1 MEKVGFFSTDH
12 AEPIQALEEVVFK
25 KARKFEG
32 LEFTPAGPNPGMEGM
47 RRIQGLN
54 RMDVP
59 NLWRTVIRPP
69 SKKEGPRVTLLAPK
83 GRNAGEV
90 AGQVSGAGM
99 LAPVQNGNTLDF
111 TFPEG
116 TPTAQVVDCAVKV
129 MQSCGYTGELQW
141 TVREKG
147 LLPQ

>member
-32 LEFTPAGPNPGMEGM
+32 LELSPAGPNIGMAGM

-54 RMDVP
+54 RMDIP

-69 SKKEGPRVTLLAPK
+69 SKKEGPVVTL
-83 GRNAGEV
+83 
-90 AGQVSGAGM
+90 
-99 LAPVQNGNTLDF
+99 LAPVQNGNGLDF
-111 TFPEG
+111 AFPEG

-129 MQSCGYTGELQW
+129 MQACGYTGELQW